1 MGKQKELELTEK
13 VWLAEEY
20 LSACFA
26 NKYENAFIK
35 AMVNIW
41 QTRKGVAL
49 SCAPAQIAI

>member
-20 LSACFA
+20 LSASFA

-41 QTRKGVAL
+41 QTRKGEAL
-49 SCAPAQIAI
+49 SYAPAQIAI